1 MNVAILSIRILER
14 IAPRPLKRLFAWC
27 VARAG
32 YYLLHTHKLIALHNL
47 SRAFPDKSTGE
58 LLKII
63 KETYLSFVLTFVEFP
78 SITRLNKKN
87 LHRHVRVKGL
97 EHYERALGEGRGIL
111 LFSGHYG
118 NWEFGNAALA
128 VLSRAPH
135 FMARR
140 LDSAFLE
147 EFSTSLRSALG
158 IGNLHKANAMRMV
171 LPLLRKGEAV
181 ILLIDQNV
189 AAREGVFIDF
199 FGRPACATTGVALMA
214 MHTGAAV
221 LPVFTTRMKNGTYV
235 AEIGPKIE
243 TVKTGNRD
251 DDLLANTQNYNKIIE
266 EQVRKHPGQWLW
278 LHRRWKTRPVQARR
292 YSSADRAS
300 QKANPGQIPGGAL

>member
-1 MNVAILSIRILER
+1 M
-14 IAPRPLKRLFAWC
+14 
-27 VARAG
+27 
-32 YYLLHTHKLIALHNL
+32 HTHKIIALHNL
-47 SRAFPDKSTGE
+47 SRAFPDKPTGE

-63 KETYLSFVLTFVEFP
+63 KETYFSFTLTFVEFP
-78 SITRLNKKN
+78 SITRFNKKN
-87 LHRHVRVKGL
+87 LHRHVRVEGL
-97 EHYERALGEGRGIL
+97 EHYEKALREGRGVL
-111 LFSGHYG
+111 LFTAHYG

-128 VLSRAPH
+128 VLSRPPH

-147 EFSTSLRSALG
+147 HFSTSLRSPLG

-171 LPLLRKGEAV
+171 LPLLRNGEAV

-214 MHTGAAV
+214 MHTGVTV
-221 LPVFTTRMKNGTYV
+221 LPIFTTRTENGTYLT
-235 AEIGPKIE
+235 EIGPAIP

-251 DDLLANTQNYNKIIE
+251 EDLLTNTQKYNKIIE
-266 EQVRKHPGQWLW
+266 DQVRKHPGQWLW
-278 LHRRWKTRPVQARR
+278 LHRRWKTRPVQARKQ
-292 YSSADRAS
+292 STPS
-300 QKANPGQIPGGAL
+300 QQNLQNSGYGRPRGGAL